1 MVLVS
6 AWSHLL
12 RTHPAKSVRWLL
24 KVLYLEPLVLS
35 RLTLNRSGGSR
46 RSAGPRRYSWAGL
59 PVPEFELRGDELGIS
74 SIKPSIFITLRE
86 KFAGSSR
93 SLIAGFLGAARLAS
107 LITIF
112 EIFLS
117 VGSDMLASL
126 YFSSGISWAIL
137 S

>member
-1 MVLVS
+1 M
-6 AWSHLL
+6 
-12 RTHPAKSVRWLL
+12 
-24 KVLYLEPLVLS
+24 
-35 RLTLNRSGGSR
+35 
-46 RSAGPRRYSWAGL
+46 
-59 PVPEFELRGDELGIS
+59 PEFELRGNESGIS

-112 EIFLS
+112 EIFQS
-117 VGSDMLASL
+117 VDSDMLAIL
-126 YFSSGISWAIL
+126 YLSSGISLAIL